1 MLYVNHRTM
10 NSKINSREA
19 EVNKV
24 FYNNL
29 FNYYVLRFIHFFLS
43 VIFILPIFANSPIK
57 LSAPAGGSTLSYK
70 FSSDGSNVI
79 YMTDEE
85 VEDVV
90 LEPLDIPRPDEESV
104 IAAIK
109 RLTKTYP
116 MVDKEN
122 ILHPIADL
130 MTSHMVQ
137 GRSAPDVID
146 DFEVL
151 FKKEYEKG
159 KQ

>member
-1 MLYVNHRTM
+1 MFPAMPVQGTKEERRLLKAFNTLDD
-10 NSKINSREA
+10 
-19 EVNKV
+19 VNKESLQA
-24 FYNNL
+24 FAE
-29 FNYYVLRFIHFFLS
+29 FLQTRS
-43 VIFILPIFANSPIK
+43 GK
-57 LSAPAGGSTLSYK
+57 
-70 FSSDGSNVI
+70 SSGVVVTEI
-79 YMTDEE
+79 
-85 VEDVV
+85 EDVV
-90 LEPLDIPRPDEESV
+90 LEPLDIPRPDKESV

-151 FKKEYEKG
+151 FTKAYKKG
-159 KQ
+159 K

>member
-1 MLYVNHRTM
+1 MLSINYKRSTM
-10 NSKINSREA
+10 FPAMPVQGTKEERKLL
-19 EVNKV
+19 KV
-24 FYNNL
+24 FNALDDKNKESL
-29 FNYYVLRFIHFFLS
+29 QAFAEFLQMRS
-43 VIFILPIFANSPIK
+43 GQSFETV
-57 LSAPAGGSTLSYK
+57 
-70 FSSDGSNVI
+70 V
-79 YMTDEE
+79 TDI
-85 VEDVV
+85 EDVV
-90 LEPLDIPRPDEESV
+90 LEPLEIPRPDEESV

-146 DFEVL
+146 DFEGL